1 MNQPTIS
8 LPRRSSALALLLLA
22 PLIGSSAIAETVY
35 VTDELRLGLYQG
47 EETSGRPFKTLISG
61 DALEVLER
69 ALMSIRV
76 RTEDGEEG
84 WVKTAYIVTVEPG
97 RRRAEKLEAQNT
109 QLQVGLTEAR
119 TEIVSAQSRIEA
131 LEVSLTRAN
140 AGIEELPALQVANTE
155 LTQELAQIGS
165 RIPPSWAVI
174 AGVLALIAG
183 FAAGYFWLDR
193 KVRRQFGGVR
203 VY

>member
-140 AGIEELPALQVANTE
+140 AGIEERVNPGTGPDRQPDSTKLGSHCRCAGSDCRVCGRL
-155 LTQELAQIGS
+155 LLARS
-165 RIPPSWAVI
+165 
-174 AGVLALIAG
+174 
-183 FAAGYFWLDR
+183 
-193 KVRRQFGGVR
+193 
-203 VY
+203 